1 MKPFIKFSYYNTIE
15 ASLYYHIIEV
25 YIILLY
31 KEDYNYTVSAI
42 KVYIIILL

>member
-15 ASLYYHIIEV
+15 ASLYYIIEV

-31 KEDYNYTVSAI
+31 KEDYNYTVSAM